1 MLDKLLGSIFDFAST
16 PRGLLSILAGFAS
29 AEDRRRDT
37 PAYGGGVS
45 YGMQGPRRLEAV
57 KGLGRYADVMGF
69 SNGGQTVDIR
79 QPLRY
84 GLAQGPYGPLL
95 AYDIPSFAPASA
107 PAPAPEAP
115 RQTQATEASGGYEGI
130 GELSDYMKN
139 ETFEQQSARNAKL
152 NDYATNIVASWMALS
167 PTALAVKGLGNAA
180 QYGLGKFLN
189 SRPGAIRTDPNT
201 FAPVTSRDSLSPE
214 SIAGIAE
221 SLGVTPQDVSAAI
234 SAGNLGTYGLTPG
247 EMSAILGGGSYNEMG
262 GGGGGDGGYGA
273 GTVGYD
279 AGDMAH
285 DSGSGAGAGASPDG
299 ETREYSPF
307 ARGGSVR
314 SFPMQDGGFVMTKRA
329 VDGAGGPRGIAQL
342 LPNARMI
349 RGPGTGTSDSI
360 PATIQGRNGVTPAKV
375 SNGESYVPPEGVEQ
389 AGGAQALYNL
399 MNNLQRRA

>member
-95 AYDIPSFAPASA
+95 AYDIPDFTTAAPA

-152 NDYATNIVASWMALS
+152 NDFLTNIVASSMVTS
-167 PTALAVKGLGNAA
+167 PSALAIKGLANAG
-180 QYGLGKFLN
+180 QYLLGSALN
-189 SRPGAIRTDPNT
+189 ARPGALSGN
-201 FAPVTSRDSLSPE
+201 APIESRDSYSLDALAETLGISPQ
-214 SIAGIAE
+214 A
-221 SLGVTPQDVSAAI
+221 TAAMLASDAI
-234 SAGNLGTYGLTPG
+234 EDDRAAQMEAYGSNRG
-247 EMSAILGGGSYNEMG
+247 DSYGGSYDPFEGSYDPSG
-262 GGGGGDGGYGA
+262 GSLSEAGGYG
-273 GTVGYD
+273 GTQGSDGYYSAEWKD
-279 AGDMAH
+279 G
-285 DSGSGAGAGASPDG
+285 GAVRSYAQ
-299 ETREYSPF
+299 
-307 ARGGSVR
+307 GGSVR
-314 SFPMQDGGFVMTKRA
+314 PFPMQDGGFVMTKRA

>member
-16 PRGLLSILAGFAS
+16 PRGLLSILAGVAS
-29 AEDRRRDT
+29 AKDRRRDT

-45 YGMQGPRRLEAV
+45 YAMPGPRRLEAV

-95 AYDIPSFAPASA
+95 AYDIPDFTTAAPA

-189 SRPGAIRTDPNT
+189 SRPGALSGN
-201 FAPVTSRDSLSPE
+201 APVESRDSYSME
-214 SIAGIAE
+214 SIANALGISPQAAAE
-221 SLGVTPQDVSAAI
+221 II
-234 SAGNLGTYGLTPG
+234 SGAQAEESTVGMDAFGPSGTGG
-247 EMSAILGGGSYNEMG
+247 MSQESTVGMDAFGPSGT
-262 GGGGGDGGYGA
+262 GGDFF
-273 GTVGYD
+273 
-279 AGDMAH
+279 
-285 DSGSGAGAGASPDG
+285 GAGASPDG
-299 ETREYSPF
+299 QTDGYSPF

-314 SFPMQDGGFVMTKRA
+314 PFPMQDGGFVMTKRA

>member
-16 PRGLLSILAGFAS
+16 PRGLLSILAGAAS
-29 AEDRRRDT
+29 AKDRRRDT

-45 YGMQGPRRLEAV
+45 YGMPGPRRLEAV

-84 GLAQGPYGPLL
+84 GYAQGPYGPLL
-95 AYDIPSFAPASA
+95 AYDIPDMTLAPA

-115 RQTQATEASGGYEGI
+115 KQTQATQASDGYEGI
-130 GELSDYMKN
+130 GELSDYMKK

-152 NDYATNIVASWMALS
+152 NDILTDAVASWMVTS
-167 PTALAVKGLGNAA
+167 PTALAGKGLGAA
-180 QYGLGKFLN
+180 GQYALGKFLN
-189 SRPGAIRTDPNT
+189 SMPGAIRADDSPDL
-201 FAPVTSRDSLSPE
+201 ADVESRE
-214 SIAGIAE
+214 AQMQA
-221 SLGVTPQDVSAAI
+221 QAHANAVSKAAQEVYDYY
-234 SAGNLGTYGLTPG
+234 YGG
-247 EMSAILGGGSYNEMG
+247 DG
-262 GGGGGDGGYGA
+262 GGGGGGG
-273 GTVGYD
+273 GTVGYGG
-279 AGDMAH
+279 AGD
-285 DSGSGAGAGASPDG
+285 SGMGDISGAGVSPDG
-299 ETREYSPF
+299 DTGNGYSPF
-307 ARGGSVR
+307 AQGGSVR
-314 SFPMQDGGFVMTKRA
+314 PFPMQDGGFVMTKRA

-375 SNGESYVPPEGVEQ
+375 SNGESYVPPKGVEE
-389 AGGAQALYNL
+389 AGGAQQLYAL

>member
-1 MLDKLLGSIFDFAST
+1 MLDKLLGSIFDFASS
-16 PRGLLSILAGFAS
+16 PRGLLSILAGVAS
-29 AEDRRRDT
+29 AKDRRRDT

-45 YGMQGPRRLEAV
+45 YGMPGPRRLEAV

-84 GLAQGPYGPLL
+84 GYAQGPYGPLL
-95 AYDIPSFAPASA
+95 AYDIPDMTPAPA

-115 RQTQATEASGGYEGI
+115 RQTQTTQASEGYEGI

-152 NDYATNIVASWMALS
+152 NDILTNMVASSMTLS
-167 PTALAVKGLGNAA
+167 PSALAVKGGANAL

-189 SRPGAIRTDPNT
+189 SMPGAIRTDPNT
-201 FAPVTSRDSLSPE
+201 FAPVEDRDSYSLDALAETLGISPQ
-214 SIAGIAE
+214 A
-221 SLGVTPQDVSAAI
+221 TAAMLASDAI
-234 SAGNLGTYGLTPG
+234 EDDRAAQMEMYGSNRG
-247 EMSAILGGGSYNEMG
+247 DSYGGSYDPG
-262 GGGGGDGGYGA
+262 PSYDFSLSDAGGYMATGGA
-273 GTVGYD
+273 VRSY
-279 AGDMAH
+279 
-285 DSGSGAGAGASPDG
+285 
-299 ETREYSPF
+299 
-307 ARGGSVR
+307 ARGGAVR
-314 SFPMQDGGFVMTKRA
+314 PFPMQDGGFVMTKRA